1 MMTKSQQQHPKLYNC
16 TQEERVLVD
25 LLATGRST
33 RPSLLT
39 LVSSLRSGNLSMV
52 YLLNAANSSP
62 ATAANS
68 STATAANI
76 STG

>member
-33 RPSLLT
+33 RPSLRVT
-39 LVSSLRSGNLSMV
+39 SLRSGNLSMV
-52 YLLNAANSSP
+52 YLLTAANSST

-76 STG
+76 STGE